1 MLMFLLF
8 TTMVTPIVAFDPFGF
23 ASKQVTHVK
32 MNHDFHHLLHN
43 HQKLVHQHETL
54 IHKHETLLDKYSHL
68 MQEKEVSEQSMHDK
82 IGEVLVRMTTS
93 ALPRFDSV
101 GHHVLHANEVLVS
114 KILDNTYLDLDT
126 KKQVILWV
134 INIAKHGDEMGSHI
148 LDWYSKLIGNV
159 L

>member
-1 MLMFLLF
+1 MVDKYMLMFLLL
-8 TTMVTPIVAFDPFGF
+8 TIMVTPIVAFDPFGF
-23 ASKQVTHVK
+23 VNKQVTHAK
-32 MNHDFHHLLHN
+32 MSQDLHYLLHN
-43 HQKLVHQHETL
+43 HQKLVHQ
-54 IHKHETLLDKYSHL
+54 HETLLDKYSHL
-68 MQEKEVSEQSMHDK
+68 MQEKETSTHSIHDK

-93 ALPRFDSV
+93 ALPKFDSV

-114 KILDNTYLDLDT
+114 KILDNQYLDLET

-148 LDWYSKLIGNV
+148 LDWYSRLIGNV